1 MRIVIILFFNYKNM
15 KDFNIWLKDTTKV
28 VSLLQIILA
37 SENVANLKNR
47 KYHRNVESKRFRE
60 LHSYFEELYTAS
72 FERIDEIAERIRSLW
87 SYTKGTFK
95 EYLELSVV
103 KDDEKEQKDASEMI
117 KSLANDKIAILKLLR
132 EWIAEAEKINDV
144 WTEDFLTGLV
154 WDYEKDLWM
163 LRSMA
168 D

>member
-1 MRIVIILFFNYKNM
+1 M

-60 LHSYFEELYTAS
+60 LHSYFEELYSAS
-72 FERIDEIAERIRSLW
+72 FKRIDEIAERIRALW

-103 KDDEKEQKDASEMI
+103 KDDEKEQIDASEMI
-117 KSLANDKIAILKLLR
+117 KWLAN
-132 EWIAEAEKINDV
+132 AEAEKINDV